1 MLQRNTLNKFMKKAM
16 YALICASQYLVRSYD
31 YVRKRKS
38 AFQKEKKNLSSIE
51 KNALIASFGKGSSNA
66 HIPSRE
72 KSLTFGVQFNLRSLK
87 C

>member
-31 YVRKRKS
+31 YVRKSKS

-51 KNALIASFGKGSSNA
+51 KKCLDSLIWEGFVKRTLS
-66 HIPSRE
+66 
-72 KSLTFGVQFNLRSLK
+72 KS
-87 C
+87 